1 MLFCTF
7 WSNSW
12 KDALIVVLKKFF
24 KKVYEVS
31 LAEAILTK
39 RKQSHQTLTAQ
50 GRWNWVRRVRI
61 CAPNVWAMSREN
73 MDFAHPIFEP
83 YFIYCAPNIKLL
95 PPPLQPN
102 VILSHIV
109 LTHSRFPRKTYR
121 PRSKWSTVNFFSLN
135 EQELFVDHIGKFSQ
149 NPSVGRG
156 SFLPLVFGQFQQK
169 KKQNEGAWG
178 ELNPTLPHER
188 QVLLPLH
195 QGCIV
200 SKRAANLWTDTW
212 NQIIDV

>member
-95 PPPLQPN
+95 PPPLIDKP
-102 VILSHIV
+102 L
-109 LTHSRFPRKTYR
+109 
-121 PRSKWSTVNFFSLN
+121 
-135 EQELFVDHIGKFSQ
+135 QELYYK
-149 NPSVGRG
+149 
-156 SFLPLVFGQFQQK
+156 SFWLQEDSYK
-169 KKQNEGAWG
+169 K
-178 ELNPTLPHER
+178 
-188 QVLLPLH
+188 
-195 QGCIV
+195 
-200 SKRAANLWTDTW
+200 
-212 NQIIDV
+212 